1 MNWVAYSQIETTTDE
16 EMVVE
21 GYAIIFDTLSDD
33 LGGFKEIISPT
44 ALSQVD
50 VTDVKCLINHDYNQI
65 VGRTLA
71 NTLELTVD
79 DKGLYFKCFL
89 PNTSYA
95 RDIYE
100 NIKAGNVNQC
110 SFFYTLPIN
119 DDTAR
124 TWSKING
131 EYVQTINTIDEL
143 LEVSIVTLPAYRDTS
158 VVVGQRAKGLDKFK
172 ELERYKLEFDLE
184 SLRVDT

>member
-1 MNWVAYSQIETTTDE
+1 MANSQIETGQQ

-33 LGGFKEIISPT
+33 LGGFKEIISPN

-50 VTDVKCLINHDYNQI
+50 ISDVKCLINHDFNQVI
-65 VGRTLA
+65 GRTQA
-71 NTLELTVD
+71 STLELSVD
-79 DKGLYFKCFL
+79 NKGLYFKCYL

-110 SFFYTLPIN
+110 SFYFTLPN
-119 DDTAR
+119 DDTSAR

-131 EYVQTINTIDEL
+131 EYVQTINRIEDL
-143 LEVSIVTLPAYRDTS
+143 IEVSIVTIPAYQDTS
-158 VVVGQRAKGLDKFK
+158 VAVGQRAKGLDKFK
-172 ELERYKLEFDLE
+172 DLEKTSIEIELER
-184 SLRVDT
+184 LRIDT

>member
-1 MNWVAYSQIETTTDE
+1 MNQMAYSQVETTNDD
-16 EMVVE
+16 MVVE

-33 LGGFKEIISPT
+33 LGGFKEIISPN
-44 ALSQVD
+44 ALNGVD
-50 VTDVKCLINHDYNQI
+50 VTDVKCLINHDFNQI
-65 VGRTLA
+65 VGRTQA
-71 NTLELTVD
+71 DTLSLTVD
-79 DKGLYFKCFL
+79 DKGLYFKCYL

-119 DDTAR
+119 DETAR
-124 TWSKING
+124 TWEKIDG

-143 LEVSIVTLPAYRDTS
+143 IEVSIVTIPAYQDTS

-172 ELERYKLEFDLE
+172 QLEKLKIEIDLER
-184 SLRVDT
+184 LRIDT

>member
-1 MNWVAYSQIETTTDE
+1 MNRVAYSQIETTTDE

-110 SFFYTLPIN
+110 AFLYTLL
-119 DDTAR
+119 T
-124 TWSKING
+124 
-131 EYVQTINTIDEL
+131 TILQEH
-143 LEVSIVTLPAYRDTS
+143 
-158 VVVGQRAKGLDKFK
+158 GQRLTVNM
-172 ELERYKLEFDLE
+172 YKRLTRLMNY
-184 SLRVDT
+184 